1 MTESLMERTK
11 KRVIGSFLALA
22 ALLPF
27 IYFLLLAIA
36 IGFSNSTVLLGYI
49 IVFYIP
55 ITLIGFFIFAARNRA
70 LLREIDKISTSSGD
84 ESFHVIKSYPY
95 ISMALL
101 ILISLSA
108 PVIALV
114 VGYKRE
120 IFLSMQQGVFFF
132 LIGTILSV
140 IAGAVFYYIVNIY
153 LFRFKIAAGLRPL
166 SLMEKLAIPF
176 IASFLGLML
185 LAYAGIY
192 RVYDAQS
199 LDKINTLIS
208 LSVKKVNSE
217 VDRFFGNVETELN
230 SYAKTEL
237 IQSMDYNKI
246 MPFLVSLGKNPK
258 KGVVEMYFCGN
269 LTGKGI
275 HSFGGVGDISERPY
289 FKTMIAQK
297 RTVFS
302 EPLISQISKK
312 RAMVGVVP
320 VFKGDEL
327 VGALGVTILV
337 DDINSMLSSE
347 KIGESGRFMIISSD
361 GKFLFHGTDDRLI
374 GKKVGLDIINDGKIY
389 KDVEKLV
396 TSPSDSFFSYVFN
409 GQRTISYKTL
419 IPSTGTYLVFS
430 LNRKDYTKEINNLI
444 IAMIILLIGSTAVA
458 FMVIYYISR
467 TFSRPIHNTINVFK
481 ALSGG
486 DLNAKTKDYL
496 EDEFGEMLRNL
507 KIFIKKL
514 KEVIESV
521 LGTTG
526 DLTSAANA
534 LSDTSRVLSDAAQSQ
549 AAAIEESSA
558 SLEELSGAIE
568 LINNNTKS
576 QQELTAKTCSSME
589 ELKSHITGVMS
600 LTVDALSN
608 SKEMTAQAN
617 AGREL
622 MENAIKG
629 MNSIDISTQKIA
641 EMVMAISDISDK
653 VNLLALNASIEAAR
667 AGEHGRGFAVVAEE
681 ISKLADQTAMSAKSI
696 TEIVNEGLSEVS
708 RGKNYVEETAKA
720 LNVIINLIASMEGL
734 VQKITES
741 AKYQSKASEVVLAD
755 MQKLMEMADIISSST
770 NEQMLSNIEM
780 TKTMEQIN
788 RKTQDT
794 AASAEEIASSAEDMT
809 KKAELLKEKLSF
821 FKL

>member
-1 MTESLMERTK
+1 
-11 KRVIGSFLALA
+11 
-22 ALLPF
+22 
-27 IYFLLLAIA
+27 
-36 IGFSNSTVLLGYI
+36 
-49 IVFYIP
+49 
-55 ITLIGFFIFAARNRA
+55 
-70 LLREIDKISTSSGD
+70 
-84 ESFHVIKSYPY
+84 
-95 ISMALL
+95 
-101 ILISLSA
+101 
-108 PVIALV
+108 
-114 VGYKRE
+114 
-120 IFLSMQQGVFFF
+120 
-132 LIGTILSV
+132 
-140 IAGAVFYYIVNIY
+140 
-153 LFRFKIAAGLRPL
+153 
-166 SLMEKLAIPF
+166 
-176 IASFLGLML
+176 
-185 LAYAGIY
+185 
-192 RVYDAQS
+192 
-199 LDKINTLIS
+199 
-208 LSVKKVNSE
+208 
-217 VDRFFGNVETELN
+217 
-230 SYAKTEL
+230 
-237 IQSMDYNKI
+237 
-246 MPFLVSLGKNPK
+246 
-258 KGVVEMYFCGN
+258 
-269 LTGKGI
+269 
-275 HSFGGVGDISERPY
+275 
-289 FKTMIAQK
+289 
-297 RTVFS
+297 
-302 EPLISQISKK
+302 
-312 RAMVGVVP
+312 
-320 VFKGDEL
+320 
-327 VGALGVTILV
+327 
-337 DDINSMLSSE
+337 
-347 KIGESGRFMIISSD
+347 
-361 GKFLFHGTDDRLI
+361 
-374 GKKVGLDIINDGKIY
+374 
-389 KDVEKLV
+389 
-396 TSPSDSFFSYVFN
+396 
-409 GQRTISYKTL
+409 
-419 IPSTGTYLVFS
+419 
-430 LNRKDYTKEINNLI
+430 LI

-696 TEIVNEGLSEVS
+696 TEIVSEGLSEVS

-720 LNVIINLIASMEGL
+720 LNVIINLIAAMEIL